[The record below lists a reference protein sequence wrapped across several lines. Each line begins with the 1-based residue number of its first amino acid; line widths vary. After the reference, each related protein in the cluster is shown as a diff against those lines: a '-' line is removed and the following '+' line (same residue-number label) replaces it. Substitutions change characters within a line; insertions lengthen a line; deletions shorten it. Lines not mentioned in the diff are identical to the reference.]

1 METKW
6 KMQRKVKV
14 KKTMREG
21 KKDIHLTGILC
32 STLCASIIEL
42 RIFKNRHF
50 LGNDEVNMY
59 LPLFNEHLEDDLK
72 KS

>member
-21 KKDIHLTGILC
+21 KKDIHLTCILC

-59 LPLFNEHLEDDLK
+59 LTLFNEHLEDDLK